1 MLEKR
6 EEEVGKMS
14 KKENGQQNTPS
25 GKRGGAKGWLR
36 KKRRPTSTFFLLWAC
51 FSVLC
56 SLLLLIFGVT
66 QRFTIESAL
75 KDEAASEV
83 SACGPRIE
91 RQLLEGPPPTFNG
104 NYSLYVRV
112 LASQNNVD
120 LLILDENGKLLYP
133 AQDEYGSAHPDLD
146 GYFNFKEEV
155 ERMIKELGGEQSAV
169 YEHNY
174 AYVYGARIKVG
185 NSAPVYLYVGQSFQ
199 LMKAAS
205 TAMTMRTL
213 LLCLFSVAL
222 SFAVTSAIAGWLTR
236 PLMEMTK
243 KANKFAAGDFSVD
256 FGGEDYS
263 LEVANLATTLNY
275 ARDEISKADR
285 MQKELI
291 ANVSHDFKTPL
302 TMIKAYASMIVE
314 ISGHNPEKREK
325 HAKIIIDEADRL
337 ASLVNDVLDLSKLQ
351 SGIGEIKSE
360 KLNIS
365 AILSEVLGRFSYYK
379 DTKGYKFVT
388 QIDEGLCAM
397 GDKTK
402 IEQALYNLIGNAVN
416 YTGEDKTVYI
426 RLQLDG
432 TRFCF
437 SVRDTGKG
445 IKPEEIQGIWERYYR
460 SSEAHK
466 RPVQGTGLGLSI
478 VKGIL
483 ERHGLEYGV
492 ESKVGEGS
500 LFYIWFALA

>member
-1 MLEKR
+1 
-6 EEEVGKMS
+6 MS
-14 KKENGQQNTPS
+14 KRENGQQNTPNN
-25 GKRGGAKGWLR
+25 GARRGGARRWVRG
-36 KKRRPTSTFFLLWAC
+36 KRRPTSTFFLLWAC
-51 FSVLC
+51 FSALF
-56 SLLLLIFGVT
+56 LLLLLMMGIT
-66 QRFTIESAL
+66 QRLTTERAL

-83 SACGPRIE
+83 STKGPSIE
-91 RQLLEGPPPTFNG
+91 GQILAGPPPIFNG
-104 NYSLYVRV
+104 NYSFYLRV
-112 LASQNNVD
+112 LALQNGVEVLVLTED
-120 LLILDENGKLLYP
+120 GKLLYP
-133 AQDEYGSAHPDLD
+133 SKEEYGEANPDLD
-146 GYFNFKEEV
+146 GYFNFEDEV
-155 ERMIKELGGEQSAV
+155 ERMKKELGKGKSAV
-169 YEHNY
+169 YEHNNS
-174 AYVYGARIKVG
+174 YVYGAKITVDNG
-185 NSAPVYLYVGQSFQ
+185 APVYLYVGQSFH
-199 LMKAAS
+199 LMEAAS
-205 TAMTMRTL
+205 AAMTTRTV
-213 LLCLFSVAL
+213 LLCVFGFIL

-243 KANKFAAGDFSVD
+243 KANRLAAGDFSVD
-256 FGGEDYS
+256 FHGEDYS
-263 LEVANLATTLNY
+263 LEVSNLANTLNY
-275 ARDEISKADR
+275 ARDELSKADR

-302 TMIKAYASMIVE
+302 TMIKAYASMIAE
-314 ISGHNPEKREK
+314 ISGNNPEKRDK

-337 ASLVNDVLDLSKLQ
+337 TSLVNDVLDLSKLQ
-351 SGIGEIKSE
+351 SGIGEMKAE
-360 KLNIS
+360 KLNVS
-365 AILSEVLGRFSYYK
+365 AILTEVLGRFAYYK
-379 DTKGYKFVT
+379 DAKGYKFAV
-388 QIDEGLCAM
+388 QIDDGLCAM

-432 TRFCF
+432 ERFCF

-445 IKPEEIQGIWERYYR
+445 IKPEEIKGIWERYYR

-500 LFYIWFALA
+500 LFYIWFPLV